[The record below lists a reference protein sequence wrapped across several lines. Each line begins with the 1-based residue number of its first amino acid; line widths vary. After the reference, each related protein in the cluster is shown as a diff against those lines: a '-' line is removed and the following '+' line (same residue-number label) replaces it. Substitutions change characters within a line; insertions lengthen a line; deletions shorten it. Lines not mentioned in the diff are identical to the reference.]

1 MNENIDIDVDFS
13 FTDDTPN
20 YWKKFDEQN
29 SSSGCPDPDSKS
41 PTLRSYH
48 QKLWSKLLSNGDKME
63 LEEKPSDYLIWKDFR
78 FGADSIV
85 NMYLHHIK
93 INDYL
98 KDEIKQYLCDNA
110 NEDGTKFNDFTS
122 FYKDYLKKS
131 YTIGGS
137 IIFPILPR
145 TKSINVARGTSLND
159 RFDLTLECIRLYY
172 LGEKSPLFD
181 TLKANETIFNAL
193 MANKPF
199 FDLFENFKGY
209 VKFFYLDDLVTDNYT
224 AIKYFNSCTDII
236 HAKYPLS
243 DAKYPSSAEDW
254 LALYKNQLAFV
265 KNRNNRIKREIIKR
279 SL

>member
-1 MNENIDIDVDFS
+1 MNENININVDFS

-20 YWKKFDEQN
+20 YWEKFDEQN
-29 SSSGCPDPDSKS
+29 SSRDCPDPDSKS

-63 LEEKPSDYLIWKDFR
+63 LEEKSRDYLTWKDFR

-85 NMYLHHIK
+85 NMYFHRVSVNKHNLI
-93 INDYL
+93 
-98 KDEIKQYLCDNA
+98 DEIKQYLCDNA

-137 IIFPILPR
+137 IIFPK
-145 TKSINVARGTSLND
+145 TNSINVARGISLKD

-172 LGEKSPLFD
+172 IEKESPLFD
-181 TLKANETIFNAL
+181 KLK
-193 MANKPF
+193 ANKPF
-199 FDLFENFKGY
+199 FDLFENFKEY

-236 HAKYPLS
+236 H
-243 DAKYPSSAEDW
+243 AKYPSSAEDW

>member
-1 MNENIDIDVDFS
+1 MSENINIDVDFS

-20 YWKKFDEQN
+20 YWKIFDEQH
-29 SSSGCPDPDSKS
+29 SSRNCLDPDGNS

-48 QKLWSKLLSNGDKME
+48 QKLWSKKLPNGKIMQLSVGT
-63 LEEKPSDYLIWKDFR
+63 DYSLIWKDFR

-85 NMYLHHIK
+85 NMYFHR
-93 INDYL
+93 INNPL
-98 KDEIKQYLCDNA
+98 TDEIKQYLCDNA

-122 FYKDYLKKS
+122 LYKDYLKKS

-137 IIFPILPR
+137 IIFPK
-145 TKSINVARGTSLND
+145 TNSINVARGISLKD

-181 TLKANETIFNAL
+181 KLK
-193 MANKPF
+193 ANKPF
-199 FDLFENFKGY
+199 FDLFKNFKEY
-209 VKFFYLDDLVTDNYT
+209 VKFFYLDDLVTDDYS
-224 AIKYFNSCTDII
+224 AIKYFNSCTDINN
-236 HAKYPLS
+236 A
-243 DAKYPSSAEDW
+243 AYPSSAEDW

-265 KNRNNRIKREIIKR
+265 KNRNNRIKREISKR

>member
-1 MNENIDIDVDFS
+1 MSENIDIDVDFS

-20 YWKKFDEQN
+20 YWKIFNEQN

-48 QKLWSKLLSNGDKME
+48 QKLWSKLLPNGDKME
-63 LEEKPSDYLIWKDFR
+63 LEEKPRDYLIWKDFR

-85 NMYLHHIK
+85 NMYFHR
-93 INDYL
+93 INNPL
-98 KDEIKQYLCDNA
+98 TDEIKQYLCNNA

-122 FYKDYLKKS
+122 LYKDYLKKS

-137 IIFPILPR
+137 IIFP
-145 TKSINVARGTSLND
+145 TSNSINVARGTSLND

-172 LGEKSPLFD
+172 LGD
-181 TLKANETIFNAL
+181 NTLKANKTIFDAL
-193 MANKPF
+193 MTNKPF

-209 VKFFYLDDLVTDNYT
+209 VDFFYLNDLVTDDYT

-236 HAKYPLS
+236 HAKYPSS

-265 KNRNNRIKREIIKR
+265 KNRNIRIKNRNQ
-279 SL
+279 

>member
-1 MNENIDIDVDFS
+1 MSENINIDVDFS
-13 FTDDTPN
+13 FTDDTSFWDMFN
-20 YWKKFDEQN
+20 AN
-29 SSSGCPDPDSKS
+29 GSSRKCPDPDSYS

-48 QKLWSKLLSNGDKME
+48 QKLWSKKLPNGYEME
-63 LEEKPSDYLIWKDFR
+63 LTEDVDSYLIWKDFPLMKNLCFR
-78 FGADSIV
+78 ADSIV
-85 NMYLHHIK
+85 NMYFHDMRGNKHLT
-93 INDYL
+93 
-98 KDEIKQYLCDNA
+98 DEIKQYLCDNA
-110 NEDGTKFNDFTS
+110 NEDGTKFNNFTS
-122 FYKDYLKKS
+122 LYKDYLKKS

-137 IIFPILPR
+137 IIFPK
-145 TKSINVARGTSLND
+145 TNSINVARGISLKD

-199 FDLFENFKGY
+199 FDLFIDFKGY
-209 VKFFYLDDLVTDNYT
+209 VDFFYLNDLVTDDYT

-236 HAKYPLS
+236 H
-243 DAKYPSSAEDW
+243 AKYPSSAEDW

-265 KNRNNRIKREIIKR
+265 KNRNNRIKREISKI

>member
-1 MNENIDIDVDFS
+1 MNENINIDVDFS
-13 FTDDTPN
+13 FTDDTSFWDMFN
-20 YWKKFDEQN
+20 AN
-29 SSSGCPDPDSKS
+29 GSSRKCPDPDSYS

-48 QKLWSKLLSNGDKME
+48 QKLWSKKLPNGYVME
-63 LEEKPSDYLIWKDFR
+63 LTEDVDSYLIWKDFR

-85 NMYLHHIK
+85 NMYFHHHPRN
-93 INDYL
+93 INNHL
-98 KDEIKQYLCDNA
+98 TDEIKQYLCDNA

-199 FDLFENFKGY
+199 FDLFENFKEY

-236 HAKYPLS
+236 H
-243 DAKYPSSAEDW
+243 AKYPSSAEDW

>member
-1 MNENIDIDVDFS
+1 MSENIDIDVDFS

-20 YWKKFDEQN
+20 YWENFDEQN
-29 SSSGCPDPDSKS
+29 SSRGCPDPDSKS

-48 QKLWSKLLSNGDKME
+48 QKLWSKKLPNGKIMQLSVGT
-63 LEEKPSDYLIWKDFR
+63 DYSLIWKDFR

-85 NMYLHHIK
+85 NMYFHRVSVNKH
-93 INDYL
+93 YL
-98 KDEIKQYLCDNA
+98 TDEIKQYLCDNA

-137 IIFPILPR
+137 IIFPK
-145 TKSINVARGTSLND
+145 TNSINVARGISLKD

-172 LGEKSPLFD
+172 LKKESPLFD
-181 TLKANETIFNAL
+181 KLK
-193 MANKPF
+193 ANKPF

-209 VKFFYLDDLVTDNYT
+209 VKFFYLDDLVTDNYS
-224 AIKYFNSCTDII
+224 AIKYFNSCTDIYNT
-236 HAKYPLS
+236 KYP
-243 DAKYPSSAEDW
+243 ASAEDW

-265 KNRNNRIKREIIKR
+265 KNRNNRIKNRNQ
-279 SL
+279 

>member
-20 YWKKFDEQN
+20 YWKIFDEQH
-29 SSSGCPDPDSKS
+29 SSRNCLDPDGNS

-48 QKLWSKLLSNGDKME
+48 QKLWSKKLPNGKIMQLSVGT
-63 LEEKPSDYLIWKDFR
+63 DYSLVWKDFR

-85 NMYLHHIK
+85 NTYFHHIRG
-93 INDYL
+93 NNFL
-98 KDEIKQYLCDNA
+98 TDEIKQYLCDNA

-137 IIFPILPR
+137 IIFPK
-145 TKSINVARGTSLND
+145 TNSINVARGTSLND

-181 TLKANETIFNAL
+181 TLKTNETIFNAL

-199 FDLFENFKGY
+199 FDLFENFKEY

-236 HAKYPLS
+236 H
-243 DAKYPSSAEDW
+243 AKYPSSAEDW